1 MKRDFELNKALLGII
16 LLSAIMMCFAPS
28 KSDIQKA
35 MVEEDVIEEVVPE
48 IIIIET
54 EVVEKNYLDVC
65 STSSVKSYMSYK
77 AITNQSSKQWQYI
90 HTNMVVNEK
99 GLLET
104 TDGYI
109 GVALGS
115 YFGEIGNKY
124 IITLSTGIE
133 LKVVKVDEKS
143 DRHTNNGCEQK
154 YDKSVIEFVID
165 TEQAT
170 KYFGKMSNDYVLNGN
185 FNNSNFFKGKIE
197 SIEVVE

>member
-1 MKRDFELNKALLGII
+1 MKRDFELNKALLVII
-16 LLSAIMMCFAPS
+16 LLSTIVMCSAPR
-28 KSDIQKA
+28 KDIEK
-35 MVEEDVIEEVVPE
+35 VIEVKEFVPK
-48 IIIIET
+48 IIIIEP
-54 EVVEKNYLDVC
+54 EVVKKNYLDVC

-77 AITNQSSKQWQYI
+77 AITNQSSKQWKYI
-90 HTNMVVNEK
+90 HTNMQISEK

-115 YFGEIGNKY
+115 YFGDIGSKY

-143 DRHTNNGCEQK
+143 DRHTNNGCEHK
-154 YDKSVIEFVID
+154 IDKSVIEFVID
-165 TEQAT
+165 VEQAT
-170 KYFGKMSNDYVLNGN
+170 EYFGKMSNDYVLNGN
-185 FNNSNFFKGKIE
+185 FNNSNFFKGNIE